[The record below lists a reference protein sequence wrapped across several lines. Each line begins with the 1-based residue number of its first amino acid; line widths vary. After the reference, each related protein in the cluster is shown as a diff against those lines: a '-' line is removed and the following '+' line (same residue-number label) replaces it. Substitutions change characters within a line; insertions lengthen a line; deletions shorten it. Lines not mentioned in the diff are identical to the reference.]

1 MRTIKLSTAYQLVM
15 TSLLL
20 GACLGLIMQQLPVTF
35 AAVVPSARAMGT
47 EELPA
52 VAESGQPSNL
62 DPALTLAT
70 IVGHDAE
77 RGLWLVCCQDN
88 QLIWLASQGGA
99 AQDNTRSVP
108 FAPAASAAFAAREAV
123 PTAGQNHGM
132 AAEKAFALPAA
143 PHVYTLVQQ
152 RQYREQVTPRIF
164 LYVSKR
170 TGPDQQEGVAN
181 LGLRVKKD
189 GVDLT
194 TAQRTHSG
202 QADLTWPIADERQQL
217 ANLKL
222 EFPHVD
228 APGLWEVQLIDGA
241 GQAVGPVARF
251 VFAPNEAHR
260 EIYLHYTLD
269 NHS

>member
-35 AAVVPSARAMGT
+35 SAAVPSARAMGT

-52 VAESGQPSNL
+52 VAESGQSSNL

-99 AQDNTRSVP
+99 AQDNTLPVTL
-108 FAPAASAAFAAREAV
+108 APTASATFAVHEVVRTASQNRVMADEEAFTL
-123 PTAGQNHGM
+123 PTTPYA
-132 AAEKAFALPAA
+132 
-143 PHVYTLVQQ
+143 YTLVQQ
-152 RQYREQVTPRIF
+152 QQYREQVTPRIF
-164 LYVSKR
+164 LYVSEG

-194 TAQRTHSG
+194 STQRTHRG

-217 ANLKL
+217 TNLKL
-222 EFPHVD
+222 EFPHID
-228 APGLWEVQLIDGA
+228 AAGLWEVQLIDGA

-260 EIYLHYTLD
+260 EIYLHYQKQ
-269 NHS
+269 